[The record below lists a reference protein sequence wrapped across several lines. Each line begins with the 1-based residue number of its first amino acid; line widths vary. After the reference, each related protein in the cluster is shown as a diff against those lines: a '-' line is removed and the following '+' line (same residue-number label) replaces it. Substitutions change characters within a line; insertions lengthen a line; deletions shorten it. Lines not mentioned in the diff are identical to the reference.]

1 MTEPHPLEDILKHRF
16 ANPRLLRQALR
27 HPSFVAEL
35 PEEAPH
41 NQRMEFLGD
50 AVLQLSLSLLLYKAF
65 PHLDEGILTRL
76 RTTVVRTEALADFGA
91 GIGLGEHLLLG
102 KGEEQN
108 GGRERASNLAD
119 GFEAV
124 LAALYLDGG
133 AAAADP
139 VCRRL
144 MNFVIQD
151 EPETLLA
158 DENPKG
164 ALQEFVAL
172 QKEPPPQYIV
182 EAVKGPEH
190 VPRFEMSVQVG
201 GEIVGRAVSGSRKEA
216 EQECAKEALRH
227 FGVLGPPTS

>member
-1 MTEPHPLEDILKHRF
+1 MTEPHPLEDILEHRF
-16 ANPRLLRQALR
+16 ANPALLRQALR
-27 HPSFVAEL
+27 HPSYVAEHHN
-35 PEEAPH
+35 EAPH

-50 AVLQLSLSLLLYKAF
+50 AVLQLSLSVFLYRDF
-65 PHLDEGILTRL
+65 PDLNEGILTRL

-91 GIGLGEHLLLG
+91 EIGLGEHLLLG

-133 AAAADP
+133 TSAADP

-144 MNFVIQD
+144 MDFVIRD
-151 EPETLLA
+151 EPDKLLA
-158 DENPKG
+158 GENPKG

-172 QKEPPPQYIV
+172 QKEPPPHYTV
-182 EAVKGPEH
+182 ETVEGPEH
-190 VPRFEMSVQVG
+190 APRFEVSVQVG
-201 GEIVGRAVSGSRKEA
+201 DRIVGRAVSGSRKEA

-227 FGVLGPPTS
+227 FGVLS

>member
-1 MTEPHPLEDILKHRF
+1 MTESHPLEDILKHRF
-16 ANPRLLRQALR
+16 AQPKLLQQALR
-27 HPSFVAEL
+27 HPSFVAEH

-91 GIGLGEHLLLG
+91 EIGLGDHLLLG

-108 GGRERASNLAD
+108 GGRQRASNLAD

-133 AAAADP
+133 ETAADP

-144 MNFVIQD
+144 MDFVIQD
-151 EPETLLA
+151 EPETLLI

-164 ALQEFVAL
+164 ALQEFIAL
-172 QKEPPPQYIV
+172 RKEPPPRYTV
-182 EAVKGPEH
+182 EAVDGPKH
-190 VPRFEMSVQVG
+190 APRFEMSVRVG
-201 GEIVGRAVSGSRKEA
+201 GEIVGRAISGSRKDA

-227 FGVLGPPTS
+227 FGVLQSPA